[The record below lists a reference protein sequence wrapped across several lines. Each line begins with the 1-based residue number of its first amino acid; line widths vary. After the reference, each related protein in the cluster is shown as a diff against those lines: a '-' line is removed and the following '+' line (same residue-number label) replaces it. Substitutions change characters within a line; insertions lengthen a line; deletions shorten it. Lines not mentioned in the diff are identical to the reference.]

1 MDNSKIN
8 VRTIPTGVH
17 IRDATSEE
25 GEAPGMQIE
34 GYAALFSQA
43 SRPMPFYEV
52 IEPGALDGVDL
63 SDVQLLFGHD
73 FNNILARA
81 DSGTLTVKVD
91 DKGLFFVATL
101 PDTQLGRDTYTNI
114 KNGNVKGCS
123 FRYTDADGGVGWG
136 EDDDGNTVRHVYQ
149 IADVFELSLTSLPSY
164 DETSVA
170 VKRSYDDYLKGEKD
184 LKDEKP
190 EDKKPEDEQQD
201 DSKLDVKASEDNSE
215 AKPTEDNSKT
225 EDADKQHTDEE
236 DPASSAANG
245 DGTTDEDDEEEET
258 GEKVPLEQK
267 KGEKKKMSKNL
278 TENAAANAEVRS
290 FEQYVKSHGNARD
303 GVKTIDNEA
312 VIPKQIMTAVEE
324 APDPNDLYQHVTRKI
339 VSAPSGT
346 LPVIPRAGSGFTTK
360 EELAENPE
368 LAFQYKSV
376 DYKVLSRAGVLPI
389 SQEMIDDDPN
399 SIATTVSTFVN
410 QSTRLTEQRLIGAT
424 LLKFSRTKSVES
436 ADDLKTA
443 VNVDIRAGYKKA
455 FVLSRSAFNIVD
467 QWKDDNGRYL
477 LQDSIT
483 SDSGQMLLGKPVYF
497 VDDEILQKGTADAPD
512 TTIRGWVGDLKA
524 GVLDAV
530 RKETTVK
537 WTDNDIWGEKLSAYL
552 RSDVVVAIDEAGELL
567 EFAPKA

>member
-17 IRDATSEE
+17 IRDATSDE
-25 GEAPGMQIE
+25 GETPGMQIE
-34 GYAALFSQA
+34 GYAALFGEA

-52 IEPGALDGVDL
+52 IEPGALDGIDL

-184 LKDEKP
+184 VKDDQTEEKNTDDAQSTGSDSETDKNKKKDEQASA
-190 EDKKPEDEQQD
+190 ED
-201 DSKLDVKASEDNSE
+201 DSAASEDESQQSN
-215 AKPTEDNSKT
+215 D
-225 EDADKQHTDEE
+225 
-236 DPASSAANG
+236 NG
-245 DGTTDEDDEEEET
+245 DDTQQVDDGDATDDTEET
-258 GEKVPLEQK
+258 GEDVPLDQK

-290 FEQYVKSHGNARD
+290 FEQYVKSHGHARD
-303 GVKTIDNEA
+303 GVRMIDNEA

-324 APDPNDLYQHVTRKI
+324 APDPNDLYQHVNRKI
-339 VSAPSGT
+339 VNTPSGT
-346 LPVIPRAGSGFTTK
+346 LPVIPRAGAGLTTK

-376 DYKVLSRAGVLPI
+376 DYKVISRAGVLPI

-399 SIATTVSTFVN
+399 SIASTVSEFIN
-410 QSTRLTEQRLIGAT
+410 QSTRLTEQRLIGAA
-424 LLKFSRTKSVES
+424 LLKFKRNKTIAS

-443 VNVDIRAGYKKA
+443 VNVDIKAGYKTA
-455 FVLSRSAFNIVD
+455 FVLSQSAYNIVD
-467 QWKDDNGRYL
+467 LWKDNEGRYL
-477 LQDSIT
+477 LQPSIT
-483 SDSGQMLLGKPVYF
+483 SASGQTLLGKPVYF
-497 VDDEILQKGTADAPD
+497 VEDEILQAGTTDTPD
-512 TTIRGWVGDLKA
+512 TAIRGWVGDLKA

-567 EFAPKA
+567 NFSPKA